1 MRMTART
8 STLMAA
14 GAFVF
19 GAVAGTAAP
28 APQATAASETTILS
42 DWSYGPLYQSW
53 RLTTLMEA
61 SVHAETGER
70 VGWVED
76 VIFDQD
82 GAIDTVVVET
92 KGDMVDN
99 GRFFEAEWETLVFDS
114 EERAVT
120 LPYTVAEVVDLETAP
135 THAAFD
141 SRGERRGEALLS
153 MVVNLDGRE
162 PYGRVDDLLVNTIGK
177 VDAYVVEPDG
187 EEGMGYALPYD
198 PNRIDTSVE
207 HATLPYTQ
215 DKVIEL
221 GRFDYGEMGS

>member
-1 MRMTART
+1 MRTIART
-8 STLMAA
+8 SSLIAA

-19 GAVAGTAAP
+19 GAAAGLATPTQP
-28 APQATAASETTILS
+28 AHGAIETTILS
-42 DWSYGPLYQSW
+42 DWSYDALYGDW
-53 RLTTLMEA
+53 RLTSLMEA

-76 VIFDQD
+76 VIFDQN
-82 GAIDTVVVET
+82 GVIDTVVVET
-92 KGDMVDN
+92 KGDMVEN
-99 GRFFEAEWETLVFDS
+99 GRFFEVEWDTLVFDS
-114 EERAVT
+114 QERAVT
-120 LPYTVAEVVDLETAP
+120 LPYTVAQVLDLETAP

-141 SRGERRGEALLS
+141 SGQERRGEALLS

-162 PYGRVDDLLVNTIGK
+162 PYGRVDDLLMNVVGK

-207 HATLPYTQ
+207 HTTLPYTQ
-215 DKVIEL
+215 DKIIEL
-221 GRFDYGEMGS
+221 GRFDYGEMDQ